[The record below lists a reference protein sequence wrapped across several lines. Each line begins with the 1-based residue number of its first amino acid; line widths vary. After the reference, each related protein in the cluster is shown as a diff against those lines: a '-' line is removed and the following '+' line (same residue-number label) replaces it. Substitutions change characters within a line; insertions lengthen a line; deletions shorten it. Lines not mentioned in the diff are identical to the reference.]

1 MSTTTPAANSTA
13 PATPRPATKP
23 AIAITRRLPAPV
35 EQRASRDYLAQLNA
49 TDQPWTAS
57 DWLQCT
63 GDVDGVLCTVTDPVS
78 ASIIDALPQRVRI
91 LATFSVGYNHI
102 DVAAARRRG
111 IVVTN
116 TPDVLTDATADI
128 AMLLL
133 LGIARRAGEGE
144 AMMRSHSWPGWAPTH
159 MLGTHVHGKTLG
171 IVGLGR
177 IGSAV
182 ARRAVAFGMKIH
194 YLARAPK
201 PTVGFGATHHASE
214 STFWPQCQFV
224 SLHLPTNAQ
233 TRAFLNAERLAQ
245 LPGGAFVVNTARGDI
260 VDDDALIAALRSGHL
275 GGAGLDVYNGEPK
288 FRSEYAGLPNTFL
301 LPHLGSATF
310 ETRCAMGFRALD
322 NLDAFFAG
330 REPPDGV

>member
-1 MSTTTPAANSTA
+1 MPTE
-13 PATPRPATKP
+13 KP
-23 AIAITRRLPAPV
+23 ALAITRRLPGPV
-35 EQRASRDYLAQLNA
+35 EDRARRDYRAVLNES
-49 TDQPWTAS
+49 DEPWTPA
-57 DWLQCT
+57 DWSEHT
-63 GDVDGVLCTVTDPVS
+63 RDVDGVLCTVTDSVNAP
-78 ASIIDALPQRVRI
+78 IIAALPERVRI

-102 DVAAARRRG
+102 DVAAAKRRG

-133 LGIARRAGEGE
+133 LGTARRAGEGE
-144 AMMRSHSWPGWAPTH
+144 TMMRTRSWPGWAPTH
-159 MLGTHVHGKTLG
+159 LLGTHVNGKTLG

-182 ARRAVAFGMKIH
+182 ARRAVAFGMQIR
-194 YLARAPK
+194 YLARAAK
-201 PTVGFGATHHASE
+201 PTVGFAAIHHPDEA
-214 STFWPQCQFV
+214 TFWPACQFV
-224 SLHLPTNAQ
+224 SVHLPTNAG
-233 TRAFLNAERLAQ
+233 TRGFLNAARLAQ
-245 LPGGAFVVNTARGDI
+245 LPRGAIVVNTARGEI

-275 GGAGLDVYNGEPK
+275 GGAGLDVYTGEPD
-288 FRSEYAGLPNTFL
+288 FRAEYAQIPHTFL

-330 REPPDGV
+330 RPAPDPVSR